1 MQSVRLH
8 LLNITSSKP
17 TFFSVITVVI
27 TAIIVVPVILP
38 HITDTS
44 MVYHILLHLVSIT
57 YQHWCTNKYLTPIA
71 PANATNSNSNIANYL
86 SQLKN
91 AVNNKAS
98 FMNVM
103 ELVHVKLHPTLIGA
117 YHPRLN
123 MLGLNMPSKGS
134 PMSMNMSGGNRM
146 SAMNMPSKGSSKNMN
161 KQ

>member
-1 MQSVRLH
+1 MATIAQQVFDKDL
-8 LLNITSSKP
+8 K
-17 TFFSVITVVI
+17 
-27 TAIIVVPVILP
+27 
-38 HITDTS
+38 
-44 MVYHILLHLVSIT
+44 
-57 YQHWCTNKYLTPIA
+57 PIA
-71 PANATNSNSNIANYL
+71 PANATNSKSNIANYL

-117 YHPRLN
+117 YHLRLS
-123 MLGLNMPSKGS
+123 MPGMNMPSKGS

-146 SAMNMPSKGSSKNMN
+146 SATNMPSKGSSKNMN

>member
-1 MQSVRLH
+1 MATIAQQVFDKDL
-8 LLNITSSKP
+8 K
-17 TFFSVITVVI
+17 
-27 TAIIVVPVILP
+27 
-38 HITDTS
+38 
-44 MVYHILLHLVSIT
+44 
-57 YQHWCTNKYLTPIA
+57 PIA

-117 YHPRLN
+117 YHLRLS
-123 MLGLNMPSKGS
+123 MPGMNMPSKGS
-134 PMSMNMSGGNRM
+134 PMSMNMSGWNRM